1 MIEKLEIYLDNKW
14 SDYTSCVNQNG
25 VVRQSRCDEAFATGS
40 LQLWCNRDTN
50 IPPYSIMRINGEEYW
65 LCSSTS
71 HRYLTKNSL
80 YIHDVLLLELTAILS
95 CYILGSK
102 AFSITG
108 THTYDYEKVYIICE
122 LMSQKYGVN
131 FDFDGSE
138 SILNKQQE
146 FVFGP
151 GTTMYDALIEIIKSY
166 QDTKLKVISYDE
178 ANSTFSLSITT
189 TCEEIGINEDRIVS
203 ESFNQNSEEYG
214 AILESEMTN
223 VIDRSNTIV
232 VSHMSLRAD
241 EVHMTED
248 NSCLILP
255 TRIESVKTF
264 KVRFNQYLE
273 SMIITLGEDCE
284 NVGALGETHSFG
296 EWLTNLEA
304 HKEILNRVLYF
315 KDYLIQRT
323 SIDYSA
329 LKESSW
335 SFSKQG
341 SSYKLYLNPNEIT
354 MLSAPIDITSLI
366 LPIDKW
372 NMLPDKDKPKYVYYS
387 SGSNRI
393 EGMNN
398 YYKNDFWS
406 TLTGYTVN
414 PFLQESGIYV
424 DTLPNERIYY
434 NDDSSSGI
442 YMTGV
447 IDPQLNHPTLEHCFD
462 IEYYP
467 IIDPLVSDEKEGPP
481 KNGNESIIKK
491 ISRSY
496 DKNSNYIDF
505 DRMINSLRINNNTTG
520 LPECTIEYIANKG
533 NIIPRAGAIIQRYG
547 NEWYVA
553 SVVCTSNYGSSMV
566 TLNLVS
572 NYNKVAEAI
581 GLKSQ
586 YNAVKNPLQGII
598 DRPLLYQVSFEN
610 RRYLPNNI
618 YAKITLYDDANIF
631 FKKTLYKRA
640 VLMVENGVTYAYV
653 EAYDQ
658 YALDNQAVRVN
669 DSNYSINAVS
679 YCNEFNEISRI
690 SISLGT
696 ISSLTREESLKLPVY
711 EGDLFQT
718 LVEPQIQKVYKDSR
732 ERLIFTFKMDNCE
745 VHDTSVKS
753 FFINVSA
760 DFGVASWS
768 IERISSPQENELGSI
783 YNGSIVNVGDVLVI
797 DAVPKDG
804 YKIKGSMPK
813 RIIVSQ
819 SEGETFRIDISSVE
833 VMKGKAP
840 ILEMSYTHNSIEN
853 FDEVTYKVTNPN
865 TCDVSAQINIYV
877 DGDEADGDT
886 PYNIVSQSIKAGG
899 TYKST
904 FNTRLNYGCSIYV
917 TFRSNQFSSDT
928 YERYRISK

>member
-40 LQLWCNRDTN
+40 MQLWCDRSTN

-65 LCSSTS
+65 ICSSTS

-80 YIHDVLLLELTAILS
+80 YIHDVELLELTAILS

-131 FDFDGSE
+131 FEFDGSE

-166 QDTKLKVISYDE
+166 QDTKLKVVNYDE
-178 ANSTFSLSITT
+178 INSTFSLGLTT
-189 TCEEIGINEDRIVS
+189 IHEEVDIDEDRIVS

-223 VIDRSNTIV
+223 VIDRSNIIV

-255 TRIESVKTF
+255 TRIESVKSF
-264 KVRFNQYLE
+264 KVRLNQYLE
-273 SMIITLGEDCE
+273 SIIITLGEDCE
-284 NVGALGETHSFG
+284 NVGALGGTHSFG
-296 EWLTNLEA
+296 EWLTHLEP
-304 HKEILNRVLYF
+304 HKEIHNRVLYF
-315 KDYLIQRT
+315 KNYLVQRA
-323 SIDYSA
+323 SIDYSG
-329 LKESSW
+329 LKKSNW

-354 MLSAPIDITSLI
+354 MLSAPIDISSLI

-406 TLTGYTVN
+406 TLTGYKVN

-442 YMTGV
+442 YMTGG
-447 IDPQLNHPTLEHCFD
+447 IDLQLHSPTQEHCFD
-462 IEYYP
+462 VEYYP
-467 IIDPLVSDEKEGPP
+467 ITDPFVSSKKSIKPF
-481 KNGNESIIKK
+481 NENSIKK
-491 ISRSY
+491 LSKTY
-496 DKNSNYIDF
+496 DKSSNYIDF
-505 DRMINSLRINNNTTG
+505 DRMINSLEINNSTTG
-520 LPECTIEYIANKG
+520 LPECTIEYILNKG

-547 NEWYVA
+547 SEWYVA

-586 YNAVKNPLQGII
+586 YNATKNPLQGII

-631 FKKTLYKRA
+631 SKKTLYKRA

-658 YALDNQAVRVN
+658 YALDNQAIRVN
-669 DSNYSINAVS
+669 GSNYSINAVS

-711 EGDLFQT
+711 DGDLFQT
-718 LVEPQIQKVYKDSR
+718 LVEPEIQKVYKDAR
-732 ERLIFTFKMDNCE
+732 ERLIFTFKMDNCK
-745 VHDTSVKS
+745 VYDTSIKY
-753 FFINVSA
+753 FFINVNA
-760 DFGVASWS
+760 DLGVASWS
-768 IERISSPQENELGSI
+768 IERTSSPQENELGSI
-783 YNGSIVNVGDVLVI
+783 YNGDIVNEGDVLVI
-797 DAVPKDG
+797 DATPKDG
-804 YKIKGSMPK
+804 YKIKGTIPR
-813 RIIVSQ
+813 RITVAQ
-819 SEGETFRIDISSVE
+819 SEGEAFKVDISSVE
-833 VMKGKAP
+833 IIKGKAP
-840 ILEMSYTHNSIEN
+840 LLEMSYTHNSIEN

-877 DGDEADGDT
+877 AGDEVDGDT

-899 TYKST
+899 TYKAT
-904 FNTRLNYGCSIYV
+904 FTARFNYGCSIYV
-917 TFRSNQFSSDT
+917 TFRSNQFSNDT